1 MAQGGVITVI
11 GSLIVDFR
19 VRIARRPEAGE
30 TLPVLESGIYA
41 GGKGLNQAV
50 GVRRLGGRVRLI
62 GRVGEDL
69 FGRFITDAL
78 RREKIGLDGIARD
91 PAEPTGTALP
101 ITEGDVQYI
110 LHGPGANQTL
120 VPEEVAARLEAWGPT
135 PFLLMQGEVNRE
147 ANLVAALWAKE
158 HGTALILDP
167 APAEGISEDLV
178 GLADYLTP
186 NAVELGQLA
195 QSRAPESVD
204 EAAAMAD
211 LVFSRYPQ
219 LFAVVATLG
228 PWGAYAA
235 TRQGHFRVPAPKV
248 PVVDPTAAGDVFNAA
263 MAEALL
269 RGAPIREAVARGVEA
284 GSYACQI
291 AGALPS
297 IPTAEALAGARP

>member
-50 GVRRLGGRVRLI
+50 GVRRLGARVRLI

-69 FGRFITDAL
+69 FGRFLLDAL
-78 RREKIGLDGIARD
+78 RHEKVPLEGIGRD
-91 PAEPTGTALP
+91 SRVPTGTALP
-101 ITEGDVQYI
+101 ITEGVSQYI
-110 LHGPGANQTL
+110 LHGPGANQAL
-120 VPEEVAARLEAWGPT
+120 MPEEVSARLEAWGPT
-135 PFLLMQGEVNRE
+135 PFLMMQGEVNRD

-158 HGTALILDP
+158 HGAALILDP
-167 APAEGISEDLV
+167 APAEGVSEDLIR
-178 GLADYLTP
+178 LADYLTP

-195 QSRAPESVD
+195 KSRVPESVD
-204 EAAAMAD
+204 EAVAMAD
-211 LVFSRYPQ
+211 LVFSQYPQ
-219 LFAVVATLG
+219 LVALVATLG

-235 TRQGHFRVPAPKV
+235 TRQGHFLVPAPEV
-248 PVVDPTAAGDVFNAA
+248 GAEDPTAAGDAFNAA
-263 MAEALL
+263 MVEALL
-269 RGAPIREAVARGVEA
+269 RGASIREAVERGVQA

-297 IPTAEALAGARP
+297 IPTAADLG